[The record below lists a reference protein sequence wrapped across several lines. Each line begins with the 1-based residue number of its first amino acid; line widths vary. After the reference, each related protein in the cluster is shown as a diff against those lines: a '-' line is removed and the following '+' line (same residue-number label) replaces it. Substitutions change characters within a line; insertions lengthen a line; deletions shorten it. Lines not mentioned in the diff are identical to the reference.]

1 MDLYDLRKLCIDNNW
16 CTRMNNDEYEKFL
29 NLTMVNSNRA
39 NMTANR
45 LYKMACLIEKYSDDE
60 RKSTNKTMFIE
71 SVMWSLS
78 HACYSNFQIV
88 N

>member
-1 MDLYDLRKLCIDNNW
+1 MDMYDLRKLCIDNNW

-60 RKSTNKTMFIE
+60 RKSTNKTIFIE
-71 SVMWSLS
+71 SVMWYLS
-78 HACYSNFQIV
+78 TICRSNFQIV